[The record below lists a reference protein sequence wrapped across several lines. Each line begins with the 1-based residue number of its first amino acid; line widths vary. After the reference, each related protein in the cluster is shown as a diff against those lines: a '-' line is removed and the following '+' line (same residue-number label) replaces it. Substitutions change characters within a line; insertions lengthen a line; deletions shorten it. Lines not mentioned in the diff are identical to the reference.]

1 MESTKQVYI
10 NKQKYAPQFLDTVYI
25 ILYTPSNKIFWKRK
39 LKVFEE
45 FWNLEK
51 NDENLKIFLFE
62 GSGKFLMPVFDQN
75 VKDKDL
81 IRYKIPVTPFL
92 DLHQDYFET

>member
-1 MESTKQVYI
+1 MS
-10 NKQKYAPQFLDTVYI
+10 
-25 ILYTPSNKIFWKRK
+25 
-39 LKVFEE
+39 
-45 FWNLEK
+45 
-51 NDENLKIFLFE
+51 
-62 GSGKFLMPVFDQN
+62 VFDQN